1 MRCPF
6 CGAMDTKV
14 IDSRLSGDNDQI
26 RRRRECLECEERFTT
41 YESAELNLPRVVKSD
56 GSREPFSLDKLL
68 LGLQKALEKRPVP
81 MDEVHLAMSHLKHRA
96 LVAGERELSSR
107 KIGEWVMEELIKLDH
122 VAYIRFASVYLSFED
137 IASFR
142 EVIERLERELS
153 PQEAKSQLTLLQEEE
168 PRAPVTRRRR

>member
-26 RRRRECLECEERFTT
+26 RRRRECLECQERFTT
-41 YESAELNLPRVVKSD
+41 YENAELNLPRVVKSD
-56 GSREPFSLDKLL
+56 GSREPFSEKKLL
-68 LGLQKALEKRPVP
+68 AGLQKALEKRPVA
-81 MDEVHLAMSHLKHRA
+81 MDDVHLSMSRLKHRT
-96 LVAGERELSSR
+96 LVAGEREVPSR
-107 KIGEWVMEELIKLDH
+107 KLGEWVMEELLKLDH

-142 EVIERLERELS
+142 EVIERLEKELS
-153 PQEAKSQLTLLQEEE
+153 PEEARDQLNLLEEE
-168 PRAPVTRRRR
+168 QEKISRSRRR

>member
-26 RRRRECLECEERFTT
+26 RRRRECLECQERFTT
-41 YESAELNLPRVVKSD
+41 YENAELNLPRVVKSD
-56 GSREPFSLDKLL
+56 GSREPFSEKKLL
-68 LGLQKALEKRPVP
+68 AGLQKALEKRPVA
-81 MDEVHLAMSHLKHRA
+81 MDDVHLSMSRLKHRT
-96 LVAGERELSSR
+96 LVAGEREVPSR
-107 KIGEWVMEELIKLDH
+107 KLGEWVMEELLKLDH

-142 EVIERLERELS
+142 EVIERLEKELS
-153 PQEAKSQLTLLQEEE
+153 PEEARSQLNLLEVEQVRITR
-168 PRAPVTRRRR
+168 PRRK

>member
-26 RRRRECLECEERFTT
+26 RRRRECLECQERFTT

-56 GSREPFSLDKLL
+56 GSREPFSEKKLL
-68 LGLQKALEKRPVP
+68 AGLQKSLEKRPVS
-81 MDEVHLAMSHLKHRA
+81 MDDVHLAMSHLKHRA
-96 LVAGERELSSR
+96 LVTGERELPSGR
-107 KIGEWVMEELIKLDH
+107 LGEWVMEELLKLDH

-142 EVIERLERELS
+142 EVIERLEKELS
-153 PQEAKSQLTLLQEEE
+153 PQEAKSQMTLLQTEKDRITK
-168 PRAPVTRRRR
+168 PRRK

>member
-26 RRRRECLECEERFTT
+26 RRRRECLECQERFTT

-56 GSREPFSLDKLL
+56 GSREPFSEKKLL
-68 LGLQKALEKRPVP
+68 AGLQKSLEKRPVAI
-81 MDEVHLAMSHLKHRA
+81 DDVHLAMSHLKHQA
-96 LVAGERELSSR
+96 LVTGEREILSR
-107 KIGEWVMEELIKLDH
+107 RIGEWVMEELLKLDH
-122 VAYIRFASVYLSFED
+122 VAYIRYASVYLSFED

-142 EVIERLERELS
+142 DVIERLEKELS
-153 PQEAKSQLTLLQEEE
+153 PEEAKSQLDLLTVEKSRITK
-168 PRAPVTRRRR
+168 PRRKS

>member
-26 RRRRECLECEERFTT
+26 RRRRECQECQERFTT

-56 GSREPFSLDKLL
+56 DSREPFSEKKLL
-68 LGLQKALEKRPVP
+68 AGLQKSLEKRPVA
-81 MDEVHLAMSHLKHRA
+81 MDDVHLALSRLKHRA
-96 LVAGERELSSR
+96 LVTGEREVSSR
-107 KIGEWVMEELIKLDH
+107 RLGEWLMEELLKLDH

-137 IASFR
+137 IESFR
-142 EVIERLERELS
+142 DVIERLEKELS
-153 PQEAKSQLTLLQEEE
+153 PEEAKSQMTLLQTEEQ
-168 PRAPVTRRRR
+168 RIGKSRRK

>member
-26 RRRRECLECEERFTT
+26 RRRRECLECQERFTT
-41 YESAELNLPRVVKSD
+41 YETAELNLPRVVKSD
-56 GSREPFSLDKLL
+56 GSREPFSEKKLL
-68 LGLQKALEKRPVP
+68 AGLQKSLEKRPVA
-81 MDEVHLAMSHLKHRA
+81 MDDLHLAMSRLKHRA
-96 LVAGERELSSR
+96 LVAGEREVSTGKL
-107 KIGEWVMEELIKLDH
+107 GEWVMEELLKLDH

-142 EVIERLERELS
+142 DVIERLEKELS
-153 PQEAKSQLTLLQEEE
+153 PQEAKSQLALLYEDRERI
-168 PRAPVTRRRR
+168 PRPKRK

>member
-26 RRRRECLECEERFTT
+26 RRRRECLECNERFTT
-41 YESAELNLPRVVKSD
+41 YENAELNLPRVVKSD
-56 GSREPFSLDKLL
+56 GSREPFSEKKLL
-68 LGLQKALEKRPVP
+68 AGLQKALEKRPVA
-81 MDEVHLAMSHLKHRA
+81 MDDIHLAMSRLKHRT
-96 LVAGERELSSR
+96 LVAGEREVASR
-107 KIGEWVMEELIKLDH
+107 KLGEWVMEELLKLDH

-142 EVIERLERELS
+142 EVIERLEKELS
-153 PQEAKSQLTLLQEEE
+153 PEEARSQMNLLEDEQLKINS
-168 PRAPVTRRRR
+168 PRRKL

>member
-26 RRRRECLECEERFTT
+26 RRRRECLECQERFTT

-56 GSREPFSLDKLL
+56 GSREPFAEKKLL
-68 LGLQKALEKRPVP
+68 AGLQKSLEKRPVP
-81 MDEVHLAMSHLKHRA
+81 MDDLHLALSRLKHRA
-96 LVAGERELSSR
+96 LVTGEREIAAGR
-107 KIGEWVMEELIKLDH
+107 IGEWVMEELLKLDH

-137 IASFR
+137 VASFR
-142 EVIERLERELS
+142 EVIERLEHELT
-153 PQEAKSQLTLLQEEE
+153 PEEARSQLNLLEIEQERISK
-168 PRAPVTRRRR
+168 PKSK

>member
-26 RRRRECLECEERFTT
+26 RRRRECLECQERFTT
-41 YESAELNLPRVVKSD
+41 YENAELNLPRVVKSD
-56 GSREPFSLDKLL
+56 GSREPFSEKKLL
-68 LGLQKALEKRPVP
+68 AGLQKALEKRPVA
-81 MDEVHLAMSHLKHRA
+81 MDDVHLAMSHLKHRT
-96 LVAGERELSSR
+96 LVAGEREVPSR
-107 KIGEWVMEELIKLDH
+107 KLGEWVMEELLKLDH

-142 EVIERLERELS
+142 DVIERLEKELS
-153 PQEAKSQLTLLQEEE
+153 PEEARSQMNLLEEDQDRI
-168 PRAPVTRRRR
+168 PRPKRKQ

>member
-26 RRRRECLECEERFTT
+26 RRRRECLECQERFTT
-41 YESAELNLPRVVKSD
+41 YETAELNLPRVVKSN
-56 GSREPFSLDKLL
+56 GSREPFSEKKLL
-68 LGLQKALEKRPVP
+68 AGLQKSLEKRPVA
-81 MDEVHLAMSHLKHRA
+81 MDDVHLAMSHLKHQA
-96 LVAGERELSSR
+96 LVTGEREIASG
-107 KIGEWVMEELIKLDH
+107 KIGEWVMEELLKLDH

-142 EVIERLERELS
+142 EVIERLEKELS
-153 PQEAKSQLTLLQEEE
+153 PEEAKSQLDLLTVEKKRINN
-168 PRAPVTRRRR
+168 PRRKS

>member
-26 RRRRECLECEERFTT
+26 RRRRECLECQERFTT
-41 YESAELNLPRVVKSD
+41 YENAELNLPRVVKTD
-56 GSREPFSLDKLL
+56 GSREPFSEKKLL
-68 LGLQKALEKRPVP
+68 AGLQKALEKRPVA
-81 MDEVHLAMSHLKHRA
+81 MDDVHLSMSRLKHRT
-96 LVAGERELSSR
+96 LVAGEREVPSR
-107 KIGEWVMEELIKLDH
+107 KLGEWVMEELLRLDH

-142 EVIERLERELS
+142 DVIERLEKELS
-153 PQEAKSQLTLLQEEE
+153 PAEARDQLDLLDVEQQKISR
-168 PRAPVTRRRR
+168 PRRK

>member
-26 RRRRECLECEERFTT
+26 RRRRECLECQERFTT
-41 YESAELNLPRVVKSD
+41 YENAELNLPRVVKSD
-56 GSREPFSLDKLL
+56 GSREPFSEKKLL
-68 LGLQKALEKRPVP
+68 AGLQKALEKRPVA
-81 MDEVHLAMSHLKHRA
+81 MDDVHLAMSHLKHRT
-96 LVAGERELSSR
+96 LVAGEREVPSR
-107 KIGEWVMEELIKLDH
+107 KLGEWVMEELLKLDH

-142 EVIERLERELS
+142 DVIERLEKELS
-153 PQEAKSQLTLLQEEE
+153 PEEARSQLNLLEEE
-168 PRAPVTRRRR
+168 QTKIPSPRRKQ

>member
-41 YESAELNLPRVVKSD
+41 YETAELNLPRVVKAD
-56 GSREPFSLDKLL
+56 GSREPFSEPKLL
-68 LGLQKALEKRPVP
+68 LGFQKSLEKRPVS
-81 MDEVHLAMSHLKHRA
+81 MDDVHLAMSRLKHRA
-96 LVAGERELSSR
+96 LVAGEREISSR
-107 KIGEWVMEELIKLDH
+107 KIGEWVMEELLKLDH

-142 EVIERLERELS
+142 EVIERLEHELS
-153 PQEAKSQLTLLQEEE
+153 PQEARSQLTLLQDEESGQK
-168 PRAPVTRRRR
+168 VNRRRK

>member
-26 RRRRECLECEERFTT
+26 RRRRECLECKERFTT
-41 YESAELNLPRVVKSD
+41 YENAELNLPRVVKSD
-56 GSREPFSLDKLL
+56 GSREPFSEKKLL
-68 LGLQKALEKRPVP
+68 AGLQKALEKRPVA
-81 MDEVHLAMSHLKHRA
+81 MDDIHLAMSHLKHRT
-96 LVAGERELSSR
+96 LVAGEREVASR
-107 KIGEWVMEELIKLDH
+107 KLGEWVMEELLKLDH

-142 EVIERLERELS
+142 EVIERLEKELS
-153 PQEAKSQLTLLQEEE
+153 PQEARSQMNLLDEEQMKINS
-168 PRAPVTRRRR
+168 PRRRQ

>member
-26 RRRRECLECEERFTT
+26 RRRRECLECQERFTT
-41 YESAELNLPRVVKSD
+41 YENAELNLPRVVKSD
-56 GSREPFSLDKLL
+56 GSREPFSERKLL
-68 LGLQKALEKRPVP
+68 AGLQKALEKRPVA
-81 MDEVHLAMSHLKHRA
+81 MDDVHLSMSRLKHRT
-96 LVAGERELSSR
+96 LVAGEREVPSR
-107 KIGEWVMEELIKLDH
+107 KLGEWVMEELLKLDH

-142 EVIERLERELS
+142 DVIERLEKELS
-153 PQEAKSQLTLLQEEE
+153 PEEARSQLTLLEEE
-168 PRAPVTRRRR
+168 QEKITRPRRR

>member
-26 RRRRECLECEERFTT
+26 RRRRECLECQERFTT

-56 GSREPFSLDKLL
+56 GSRERFSEEKLL
-68 LGLQKALEKRPVP
+68 AGLQKALEKRPVA
-81 MDEVHLAMSHLKHRA
+81 MDDVHLSMSRLKHRA
-96 LVAGERELSSR
+96 LVTGEREISSR
-107 KIGEWVMEELIKLDH
+107 RLGEWLMEELLKLDH

-137 IASFR
+137 IESFR
-142 EVIERLERELS
+142 DVIERLEKELS
-153 PQEAKSQLTLLQEEE
+153 PEEAKSQMQLLQTEEE
-168 PRAPVTRRRR
+168 RISKSRRK